1 MLASRMALPE
11 RPRRPLGTSRTP
23 LSWKDGLMRIGADTK
38 ALITGASKGIG
49 RALATELAGRGATV
63 GMVARNEEELK
74 SAAGPIGGVPLAAD
88 VADAGAIER
97 ATGEFAE
104 KAGGLNLVVANAGI
118 ARYAPF
124 ADQDL
129 ADVEQMV
136 TINVLGTIYTARAG
150 LDHMLAAGSGH
161 IVVVSSGA
169 GLRAFPGAAV
179 YGATKAAD
187 RGFAEALRHEL
198 SGTGVSVTSVFPGEI
213 TTDLHTGRREG
224 LPDWRKSDDELPVE
238 KAVEAIVAGIE
249 ADRRNVYVPREVRFL
264 GLNGFAPR
272 LVDRLLVALRGG
284 SAAPR
289 RD

>member
-1 MLASRMALPE
+1 M
-11 RPRRPLGTSRTP
+11 
-23 LSWKDGLMRIGADTK
+23 KIGADTR
-38 ALITGASKGIG
+38 ALVTGASKGIG
-49 RALATELAGRGATV
+49 RALSEELARRGAAV
-63 GMVARNEEELK
+63 GMVARNEQELR
-74 SAAGPIGGVPLAAD
+74 AAAEPIGGIALPAD
-88 VADAGAIER
+88 IADAAAIER
-97 ATGEFAE
+97 ATAEFVE
-104 KAGGLNLVVANAGI
+104 KAGGLNLVIANAGI

-129 ADVEQMV
+129 ADAEQMV

-150 LDHMLAAGSGH
+150 LDHMLNQGRGH

-198 SGTGVSVTSVFPGEI
+198 SGTGVSVTTVFPGEI
-213 TTDLHTGRREG
+213 ATDLHTGRREG
-224 LPDWRKSDDELPVE
+224 LPDWRKSDDELPVGE
-238 KAVEAIVAGIE
+238 AVDATLAAVEA
-249 ADRRNVYVPREVRFL
+249 DKRNVYVPREVRLL
-264 GLNGFAPR
+264 GLSGIAPR
-272 LVDRLLVALRGG
+272 VVDRLLAALRGG